1 MLIIITIIKLRQQQ
15 NWKYSLHQHWSDC
28 LPFQRQITWK
38 SLEKRK
44 REREKKIRER
54 NGRGRH
60 ELSSPEF
67 ILESAP
73 TRDKAQPRIEV
84 NVEPR
89 NGQEE
94 YIRAEERVEGIKEE
108 ERGMKLAAGS
118 RESQQQQRQLEC
130 AGRNRP
136 GSRSKGIRAAGSP
149 LCATCAVYPPPC
161 VSGIALTFLSFLII
175 STYPFPRP
183 VLLLHH
189 VHAARADRTI
199 PSTATATSRI
209 IVRFRIPLER
219 LEIAALSSP
228 WRGVSRRRAQPRCGH
243 DRYPKSRL
251 MSPSKCAK
259 RSRQKSAE
267 LLGRQHAR
275 TRIQRA
281 DRLHLSS
288 SVA

>member
-1 MLIIITIIKLRQQQ
+1 
-15 NWKYSLHQHWSDC
+15 
-28 LPFQRQITWK
+28 
-38 SLEKRK
+38 
-44 REREKKIRER
+44 
-54 NGRGRH
+54 
-60 ELSSPEF
+60 
-67 ILESAP
+67 
-73 TRDKAQPRIEV
+73 
-84 NVEPR
+84 
-89 NGQEE
+89 
-94 YIRAEERVEGIKEE
+94 
-108 ERGMKLAAGS
+108 MKLAAGS
-118 RESQQQQRQLEC
+118 RESQQQQQRQLEC